1 MDREAWSPWGH
12 KESDTAEQLNCTK
25 LKLNIE
31 KTKIMIS
38 STIISLQIY
47 GETLETVTAFI
58 FWSSKITMDG
68 DGSHEIFFLERKA
81 MEKLD
86 SILKSKDITLP
97 TKALLVKAMVFPV
110 VIHGCESWTIKKAVQ
125 FSSVAQSCSTLCNP
139 MDFSTPG
146 LLVHHQPLEFIQTYV
161 H

>member
-1 MDREAWSPWGH
+1 MVLTSQVPMQYCSYSIGVYFHH
-12 KESDTAEQLNCTK
+12 KSHPQLG
-25 LKLNIE
+25 
-31 KTKIMIS
+31 
-38 STIISLQIY
+38 IIFALAQ
-47 GETLETVTAFI
+47 LLHF